1 LTRAAVCFKTIA
13 DTLGQSG
20 KRAFEL
26 TGKRFGK
33 QLDRVSLRLIVALAA
48 TMIVVSDWTV
58 AEAFDFF
65 GLFGSDD
72 TPPAVSRAAISYSFT
87 VQVTGDASAL
97 KDSVKDA
104 SSLYSLRKDAP
115 ADGEALARRAQ
126 SDFAPVIDALWGAG
140 YYNAAVTISIDG
152 AALAIG
158 SSDIAAFSRAAESY
172 RNRAPAPVIIKVNP
186 GPLFKLRTV
195 RVLDALGV
203 EFPES
208 ELPQRI
214 VGLKPGDPA
223 AASEIRAA
231 ETRIVD
237 YFRKQGRP
245 LAKIQSVAPVVDHA
259 LDIMDLT
266 VTVAPGP
273 IAPFGEATINGP
285 QTFDPAIVRSFL
297 YIHPG
302 DPYSPVAIADARN
315 SIREIPAVGGV
326 RITEGTTLDAY
337 GRLPYQIDVEDRL
350 PYAVGASMKYSTT
363 NGPEGQVYWED
374 RNVFGGAE
382 RLRLQADVFYAPP
395 WYISSQSLRH
405 FSSDDIGGRISAS
418 FLKPAL
424 WGTTNDLLINALAE
438 KLSTSGAGFVG
449 YQAEDADVTTSLR
462 HRFNQNFWV
471 QAGLEAQHGDA
482 TDALGTV
489 NYTLVG
495 VPVSANFDTT
505 DSKLDPTR
513 GVRLNASAVGFGTFL
528 GSSLDLVQAKAGA
541 SAYYSIDADSRYV
554 LAGRVTAGAMG
565 GPQLDEIPANWRFY
579 TGGGGSV
586 RGYAYDELGPTVFWG
601 AVVGGRSVFD
611 ASAELRVKVTDTIG
625 VVPFFD
631 IGNAFTS
638 NFPTFNEP
646 LFSAVGLGL
655 RYYTSVGP
663 IRLDVAFPLERHPG
677 TGPVAIYVSIGQ
689 SF

>member
-1 LTRAAVCFKTIA
+1 MVF
-13 DTLGQSG
+13 
-20 KRAFEL
+20 
-26 TGKRFGK
+26 
-33 QLDRVSLRLIVALAA
+33 
-48 TMIVVSDWTV
+48 SDWTV
-58 AEAFDFF
+58 AQAFDFF
-65 GLFGSDD
+65 GFFGSDD
-72 TPPAVSRAAISYSFT
+72 TPPPVSRASIPYTLT
-87 VQVTGDASAL
+87 VEVAGDDSAL
-97 KDSVKDA
+97 KSGIRDA

-115 ADGEALARRAQ
+115 GDGEALARRAE
-126 SDFAPVIDALWGAG
+126 SDFGPIIDALWGAG
-140 YYNAAVTISIDG
+140 YYNANVTISIDG
-152 AALAIG
+152 ATLPIA
-158 SSDIAAFSRAAESY
+158 SSDIAAFARAAEAY
-172 RNRAPAPVIIKVNP
+172 RNRAPAPVIIKVDP
-186 GPLFKLRTV
+186 GPFFKLRSV
-195 RVLDALGV
+195 RVVNALGV
-203 EFPES
+203 EFSEA

-231 ETRIVD
+231 ETRIIN
-237 YFRKQGRP
+237 YFRKEGRP
-245 LAKIQSVAPVVDHA
+245 LAKIQSIAPVVDHA
-259 LDIMDLT
+259 QNVMDVT
-266 VTVAPGP
+266 VTAAPGP

-297 YIHPG
+297 YIYPG
-302 DPYSPVAIADARN
+302 DPYSPAAVADARN

-326 RITEGTTLDAY
+326 RITEGTALDPY
-337 GRLPYQIDVEDRL
+337 GRLPYRIDVEDRL
-350 PYAVGASMKYSTT
+350 PYAIGASVKYSTT

-382 RLRLQADVFYAPP
+382 RLRLQASVFYAPP
-395 WYISSQSLRH
+395 WFIASQSLRN
-405 FSSDDIGGRISAS
+405 FSPDDIGGRISAS

-424 WGTTNDLLINALAE
+424 WGTTNDLLIDALAE
-438 KLSTSGAGFVG
+438 KISTSGAGFVG
-449 YQAEDADVTTSLR
+449 YQAEDTDVTASLR

-471 QAGLEAQHGDA
+471 QAGLEAQKGDA

-505 DSKLDPTR
+505 DSKLDPPR
-513 GVRLNASAVGFGTFL
+513 GVRVNVSAVGFGTFL

-554 LAGRVTAGAMG
+554 LAGRVAAGAMG

-579 TGGGGSV
+579 AGGGGSV
-586 RGYAYDELGPTVFWG
+586 RGYAYNELGPTVFWG
-601 AVVGGRSVFD
+601 AVVGGKSLFD

-631 IGNAFTS
+631 IGNAFAS
-638 NFPTFNEP
+638 NFPNFDQH
-646 LFSAVGLGL
+646 LFTAAGLGL

-663 IRLDVAFPLERHPG
+663 IRLDVAFPLERHAG
-677 TGPVAIYVSIGQ
+677 TGPVAVYVSIGQ

>member
-1 LTRAAVCFKTIA
+1 
-13 DTLGQSG
+13 
-20 KRAFEL
+20 L
-26 TGKRFGK
+26 TGKRFAK
-33 QLDRVSLRLIVALAA
+33 QLDRRSLRLIAAFAA
-48 TMIVVSDWTV
+48 TMIVFSDWTI

-72 TPPAVSRAAISYSFT
+72 TPPPVSRASIPYTFT
-87 VQVTGDASAL
+87 VQVSGDISGL
-97 KDSVKDA
+97 KDSVRDA

-126 SDFAPVIDALWGAG
+126 SDFAPIIDALWGAG

-152 AALAIG
+152 ASLTIA
-158 SSDIAAFSRAAESY
+158 SSDIAAFAHAAEAY
-172 RNRAPAPVIIKVNP
+172 RNRAPAPLVIKVDP

-203 EFPES
+203 EFSEA

-231 ETRIVD
+231 QTRIVD

-259 LDIMDLT
+259 QDIMD
-266 VTVAPGP
+266 VSIMVAPGP

-285 QTFDPAIVRSFL
+285 QTFDPSIVRSFL

-302 DPYSPVAIADARN
+302 DPYSPGAIADARN

-326 RITEGTTLDAY
+326 RITEGTALDAY
-337 GRLPYQIDVEDRL
+337 GRLPYQVDVEDRL

-405 FSSDDIGGRISAS
+405 FSSDDIGGRVSAS

-438 KLSTSGAGFVG
+438 KVSTSGDGFVG
-449 YQAEDADVTTSLR
+449 YQAEDADVTASLR

-471 QAGLEAQHGDA
+471 QAGLEGQKGDA

-489 NYTLVG
+489 NYRLAG
-495 VPVSANFDTT
+495 VPVSASFDTT

-528 GSSLDLVQAKAGA
+528 GSSLDLLQVKAGA

-554 LAGRVTAGAMG
+554 LAGRVAAGGMV

-579 TGGGGSV
+579 AGGGGSV
-586 RGYAYDELGPTVFWG
+586 RGYAYNELGPTVWWG

-638 NFPTFNEP
+638 SFPTFDEQ
-646 LFSAVGLGL
+646 LFAAAGLGL

-663 IRLDVAFPLERHPG
+663 IRLDVAFPLERRAG

>member
-1 LTRAAVCFKTIA
+1 M
-13 DTLGQSG
+13 
-20 KRAFEL
+20 
-26 TGKRFGK
+26 TGKRFAK
-33 QLDRVSLRLIVALAA
+33 QRDRPGMRLIVALVA
-48 TMIVVSDWTV
+48 VVMVFSDWTV
-58 AEAFDFF
+58 AQAFDFF
-65 GLFGSDD
+65 GFFGSDD
-72 TPPAVSRAAISYSFT
+72 TPPPVSRASIPYTLT
-87 VQVTGDASAL
+87 VEVAGDDSAL
-97 KDSVKDA
+97 KSGIRDA

-115 ADGEALARRAQ
+115 GDGEALARRAE
-126 SDFAPVIDALWGAG
+126 SDFGPIIDALWGAG
-140 YYNAAVTISIDG
+140 YYNANVTISIDG
-152 AALAIG
+152 ATLPIA
-158 SSDIAAFSRAAESY
+158 SSDIAAFARAAEAY
-172 RNRAPAPVIIKVNP
+172 RNRAPAPVIIKVDP
-186 GPLFKLRTV
+186 GPLFKLRSV
-195 RVLDALGV
+195 RVVNALGV
-203 EFPES
+203 EFSEA
-208 ELPQRI
+208 ELPQRT

-237 YFRKQGRP
+237 YFRKEGRP
-245 LAKIQSVAPVVDHA
+245 LAKIQSIAPVVDHA
-259 LDIMDLT
+259 QNVMDVT
-266 VTVAPGP
+266 VTAAPGP

-297 YIHPG
+297 YIYPG
-302 DPYSPVAIADARN
+302 DPYSPAAVADARN

-326 RITEGTTLDAY
+326 RITEGTALDPY
-337 GRLPYQIDVEDRL
+337 GRLPYRIDVEDRL
-350 PYAVGASMKYSTT
+350 PYAIGASVKYSTT

-382 RLRLQADVFYAPP
+382 RLRLQASVFYAPP
-395 WYISSQSLRH
+395 WFIASQSLRN
-405 FSSDDIGGRISAS
+405 FSPDDIGGRISAS

-424 WGTTNDLLINALAE
+424 WGTTNDLLIDALAE
-438 KLSTSGAGFVG
+438 KISTSGAGFVG
-449 YQAEDADVTTSLR
+449 YQAEDTDVTASLR

-471 QAGLEAQHGDA
+471 QAGLEAQKGDA

-513 GVRLNASAVGFGTFL
+513 GVRVNVSAVGFGTFL

-554 LAGRVTAGAMG
+554 LAGRVAAGAMG

-579 TGGGGSV
+579 AGGGGSV
-586 RGYAYDELGPTVFWG
+586 RGYAYNELGPTVFWG
-601 AVVGGRSVFD
+601 AVVGGKSLFD

-631 IGNAFTS
+631 IGNAFAS
-638 NFPTFNEP
+638 NFPNFDQH
-646 LFSAVGLGL
+646 LFTAAGLGL

-663 IRLDVAFPLERHPG
+663 IRLDVAFPLERHAG
-677 TGPVAIYVSIGQ
+677 TGPVAVYVSIGQ

>member
-1 LTRAAVCFKTIA
+1 MIA
-13 DTLGQSG
+13 LVAG
-20 KRAFEL
+20 
-26 TGKRFGK
+26 
-33 QLDRVSLRLIVALAA
+33 VIVL
-48 TMIVVSDWTV
+48 SDWTV

-72 TPPAVSRAAISYSFT
+72 TPPPVSRAAIPYSFT
-87 VQVTGDASAL
+87 VQVTGDVSGL
-97 KDSVKDA
+97 KDGVKDA

-115 ADGEALARRAQ
+115 PDGEALARRAQ
-126 SDFAPVIDALWGAG
+126 GDFAPVIDALWGAG
-140 YYNAAVTISIDG
+140 YYNASVTISIDG
-152 AALAIG
+152 ASLAIG
-158 SSDIAAFSRAAESY
+158 SSDIAAFARAAESY
-172 RNRAPAPVIIKVNP
+172 RNRAAAPVVIKVDP
-186 GPLFKLRTV
+186 GPLFKLRTI
-195 RVLDALGV
+195 RVVDALGV
-203 EFPES
+203 EFPEAD
-208 ELPQRI
+208 LPQRI
-214 VGLKPGDPA
+214 VGLKAGDPA
-223 AASEIRAA
+223 AASEVRAA
-231 ETRIVD
+231 QTRIVD

-245 LAKIQSVAPVVDHA
+245 LAKIQSVAPIVDHA
-259 LDIMDLT
+259 QDIMD
-266 VTVAPGP
+266 VSISVAPGP

-285 QTFDPAIVRSFL
+285 LSFDPAIVRSFL
-297 YIHPG
+297 YVHPG
-302 DPYSPVAIADARN
+302 DPYSPAAIADARN

-337 GRLPYQIDVEDRL
+337 GRLPYQINAEDRL
-350 PYAVGASMKYSTT
+350 PYAVGASLKYSTT

-382 RLRLQADVFYAPP
+382 RLRLQVDVFYAPP
-395 WYISSQSLRH
+395 WYISSQSLQH
-405 FSSDDIGGRISAS
+405 FSSDDIGGRVSAS

-424 WGTTNDLLINALAE
+424 WGTTNDFLIDALAE
-438 KLSTSGAGFVG
+438 KMSTSGAGFVG
-449 YQAEDADVTTSLR
+449 YQAEDADVTASLR
-462 HRFNQNFWV
+462 HRFNQSFWL
-471 QAGLEAQHGDA
+471 QAGLEAQKGDA

-489 NYTLVG
+489 NYRLIG

-505 DSKLDPTR
+505 DSKLDPRR

-528 GSSLDLVQAKAGA
+528 GSSLDMVQIRAGA

-554 LAGRVTAGAMG
+554 LAGRVAAGGMV

-579 TGGGGSV
+579 AGGGGSV
-586 RGYAYDELGPTVFWG
+586 RGYAYNELGPTVWWG

-638 NFPTFNEP
+638 NFPTFDEP
-646 LFSAVGLGL
+646 LYAAAGLGL

-663 IRLDVAFPLERHPG
+663 IRLDVAFPLERRAG

>member
-1 LTRAAVCFKTIA
+1 L
-13 DTLGQSG
+13 
-20 KRAFEL
+20 EL
-26 TGKRFGK
+26 TGKRFSK
-33 QLDRVSLRLIVALAA
+33 QLEFLGVRLIAA
-48 TMIVVSDWTV
+48 FAASVIVFSDWTV

-72 TPPAVSRAAISYSFT
+72 TPPPVSRTAIPYSFT
-87 VQVTGDASAL
+87 VQVTGGASGL

-104 SSLYSLRKDAP
+104 SSLYSLRRDAP
-115 ADGEALARRAQ
+115 PDGEALARRAQ
-126 SDFAPVIDALWGAG
+126 GDFAPVIDALWGAG
-140 YYNAAVTISIDG
+140 YYNAAVMIAIDG
-152 AALAIG
+152 ASLAIG
-158 SSDIAAFSRAAESY
+158 STDIAAFSRAAESY
-172 RNRAPAPVIIKVNP
+172 RNRAPAPVVVKVEP
-186 GPLFKLRTV
+186 GPLFKLRTI
-195 RVLDALGV
+195 RVVDALGV
-203 EFPES
+203 EFS
-208 ELPQRI
+208 DAELPQRI
-214 VGLKPGDPA
+214 VGLKLGDLA

-231 ETRIVD
+231 QTRIID

-245 LAKIQSVAPVVDHA
+245 LAKIQSVVPVVDHA
-259 LDIMDLT
+259 QDTMD
-266 VTVAPGP
+266 VTINVAPGP

-302 DPYSPVAIADARN
+302 DPYSPAAIADARN

-337 GRLPYQIDVEDRL
+337 GRLPYQINVEDRL

-395 WYISSQSLRH
+395 WFIASQSLRH
-405 FSSDDIGGRISAS
+405 FSSDDIGGRVSAS

-424 WGTTNDLLINALAE
+424 WGTTNDLLIDALAE
-438 KLSTSGAGFVG
+438 RLSTSGAGFVG
-449 YQAEDADVTTSLR
+449 YQAEDADVTASLR

-471 QAGLEAQHGDA
+471 QAGLEAQKGDA

-489 NYTLVG
+489 NYRLVG

-528 GSSLDLVQAKAGA
+528 GSSLDMVQVKAGA

-554 LAGRVTAGAMG
+554 LAGRVAAGGMV

-579 TGGGGSV
+579 AGGGGSV
-586 RGYAYDELGPTVFWG
+586 RGYAYNELGPTVWWG
-601 AVVGGRSVFD
+601 PVVGGRSVFD
-611 ASAELRVKVTDTIG
+611 ASAEVRVKVTDTIG

-638 NFPTFNEP
+638 SIPTFNEQ
-646 LFSAVGLGL
+646 LFAAAGLGL

-663 IRLDVAFPLERHPG
+663 IRLDVAFPLERRAG
-677 TGPVAIYVSIGQ
+677 TGPVAVYVSIGQ